1 MKKRNNLG
9 FMLTETLIVSTF
21 VTAALLYMFINFRL
35 IYQNYNRTFSYNTVN
50 SLYAVN
56 QIEKYISDID
66 FTTIQTKL
74 ISDNTQYIELTS
86 CPSNLFK
93 ESNYC
98 KKLFE
103 ALEVKNVYFTFND
116 ISNLADDLKANPNVD
131 AKVIDFLEFVSY
143 EKGSSG
149 NRLIVFFN
157 DETIATL
164 KII

>member
-21 VTAALLYMFINFRL
+21 VTVALLYMFINFRL

-56 QIEKYISDID
+56 QIEKYISDTD

-98 KKLFE
+98 KNYLKL
-103 ALEVKNVYFTFND
+103 
-116 ISNLADDLKANPNVD
+116 
-131 AKVIDFLEFVSY
+131 
-143 EKGSSG
+143 
-149 NRLIVFFN
+149 
-157 DETIATL
+157 
-164 KII
+164 